1 MSHVVRFFFS
11 ASGVVFALVVA
22 ACWIWRRPQS
32 ATARRF
38 LFGAAAGYALI
49 STYAAP
55 ATVSRALT
63 AGYHKFTAAEAPHG
77 ATALVVLGAGTYTV
91 GGWENSATLM
101 SDVEAARV
109 LEAWRVF
116 RLIRPAVVITSGGPP
131 TPDDRSKPSGLN
143 MHDELVRLG
152 VPDAQIIVDI
162 ASHDTHDSAVLISPM
177 LRTNGIEHLVLVTS
191 DTHMRRSLGTFRA
204 QGWNAVPAT
213 APDPN
218 LNREWYNR
226 LLPSPY
232 GLDLSQQVTH
242 ELLGLPYYWLRGWWR
257 P

>member
-11 ASGVVFALVVA
+11 ASGVVFVLVA
-22 ACWIWRRPQS
+22 AAAWVWRRPQS
-32 ATARRF
+32 ARARRF
-38 LFGAAAGYALI
+38 LFSAAAGYALI

-55 ATVSRALT
+55 ALVSRALT
-63 AGYHKFTAAEAPHG
+63 AGYHKFTAPEAPHG
-77 ATALVVLGAGTYTV
+77 VTALVVLGAGTHTV
-91 GGWENSATLM
+91 GGWAGSATIM

-116 RLIRPAVVITSGGPP
+116 RLIRPAVVITSGGSP
-131 TPDDRSKPSGLN
+131 TPDDRSTPSGLN

-152 VPDAQIIVDI
+152 IPDTQIIVEI
-162 ASHDTHDSAVLISPM
+162 ASRDTHDSAVAIPPM
-177 LRTNGIEHLVLVTS
+177 LRTKGIEHLVLVTS
-191 DTHMRRSLGTFRA
+191 DTHMLRSLGTFRA
-204 QGWNAVPAT
+204 QGWNAVPAI

-218 LNREWYNR
+218 LDRKWYDR
-226 LLPSPY
+226 ILPSPY

-242 ELLGLPYYWLRGWWR
+242 EIVGLSYYWLRGWWR

>member
-1 MSHVVRFFFS
+1 MSHAVRFFFS
-11 ASGVVFALVVA
+11 TSGVVFALAVA
-22 ACWIWRRPQS
+22 ALWMWRRPQS
-32 ATARRF
+32 PGARRF
-38 LFGAAAGYALI
+38 LFGAAAAYALI

-55 ATVSRALT
+55 AMVSRALT

-77 ATALVVLGAGTYTV
+77 TTALVVLGARTYTV
-91 GGWENSATLM
+91 GGWEDSATLM

-131 TPDDRSKPSGLN
+131 TPDDRSRPSGLN
-143 MHDELVRLG
+143 IHDELVRLG
-152 VPDAQIIVDI
+152 IPDAQIIVDI
-162 ASHDTHDSAVLISPM
+162 ASHDTHDSAVVIPPI
-177 LRTNGIEHLVLVTS
+177 LRTKGIEHLVLVTS

-204 QGWNAVPAT
+204 QGWNAVPAI

-218 LNREWYNR
+218 VERDWYDR

-242 ELLGLPYYWLRGWWR
+242 EFVGLPYYWLRGWWR